1 MNTAKL
7 DRVLLWFLMA
17 IIITVIAFGTMLY
30 NNYKVKAEFIESS
43 KQWEEIDRQKIRLV
57 QWYKDE
63 FEWERC
69 WRIALSD
76 RNMIEYMDNVL
87 ADPYEPFVG
96 NTSCAIIMEREP
108 SVARPPLFSRI
119 RAQLTIQ
126 NGIMES
132 PQRTSVLKTIALGS
146 GLISGII
153 PAAATDITATDI
165 NE

>member
-108 SVARPPLFSRI
+108 SVARPPLFTYTSP
-119 RAQLTIQ
+119 T
-126 NGIMES
+126 NYTKWNNEV

>member
-87 ADPYEPFVG
+87 ADPY
-96 NTSCAIIMEREP
+96 
-108 SVARPPLFSRI
+108 
-119 RAQLTIQ
+119 
-126 NGIMES
+126 
-132 PQRTSVLKTIALGS
+132 
-146 GLISGII
+146 
-153 PAAATDITATDI
+153 
-165 NE
+165 

>member
-30 NNYKVKAEFIESS
+30 NNYKVKVEFIESS

-108 SVARPPLFSRI
+108 SVARPPLFTYTSPTNYTKWNNEVPPKDLSTENDSPRI
-119 RAQLTIQ
+119 W
-126 NGIMES
+126 S
-132 PQRTSVLKTIALGS
+132 
-146 GLISGII
+146 
-153 PAAATDITATDI
+153 DIWNHTGRGHGHYGHGH
-165 NE
+165 